1 MGTILDQPAF
11 HAEIDKVQRQKEPC
25 IFNWHQPPMCKGS
38 VLWKSKVDSVL
49 GHEVVRLQ
57 RCTSDANHLMW
68 ASKFKTLVVFFSQH
82 LTMICAPDARRSSLK
97 LKRFGGLS
105 LAAAFQFLLH
115 KPIQNVPITCKWAGV
130 TPPGSSGHVT
140 QQLQTRTCPSA
151 IVFWLA
157 SSRFFSSGSEK
168 NEANQLLSKC
178 CCVCEAVPSLLSRKI
193 AFFSFACCCRSSQI
207 NQFRSSES
215 NSDSTWSFT

>member
-1 MGTILDQPAF
+1 MQKLIKYK
-11 HAEIDKVQRQKEPC
+11 DKRNHVVFSIGISLQCVKVVCCGSQK
-25 IFNWHQPPMCKGS
+25 
-38 VLWKSKVDSVL
+38 LSVL

-97 LKRFGGLS
+97 LERFGGLS

-115 KPIQNVPITCKWAGV
+115 KPIQNVIERPNNMQMSRGNSAGLFRSRDTTTSNYNV
-130 TPPGSSGHVT
+130 SLGHCFLAGIVAFFFRQVRKKT
-140 QQLQTRTCPSA
+140 KQTSCFQSA
-151 IVFWLA
+151 VACVKASRPCLA
-157 SSRFFSSGSEK
+157 GK
-168 NEANQLLSKC
+168 
-178 CCVCEAVPSLLSRKI
+178 SL
-193 AFFSFACCCRSSQI
+193 FFSFACCCRSSQI